1 MSMRFRSAGEKPW
14 QRKSSRKSHA
24 SGISDRPFDIHM
36 RRSSENG
43 DCGNLSHTLR
53 PPPNTAT
60 MAAVYK
66 SMSKHK
72 SSKSTD
78 DGDNKPTLK
87 QQRQRILMLTSRGVT
102 ARNRHLLA
110 DLNALLPHSRKDA
123 KLDTKTQL
131 QQLNEL
137 ADL

>member
-1 MSMRFRSAGEKPW
+1 
-14 QRKSSRKSHA
+14 
-24 SGISDRPFDIHM
+24 
-36 RRSSENG
+36 
-43 DCGNLSHTLR
+43 
-53 PPPNTAT
+53 

>member
-1 MSMRFRSAGEKPW
+1 
-14 QRKSSRKSHA
+14 
-24 SGISDRPFDIHM
+24 
-36 RRSSENG
+36 
-43 DCGNLSHTLR
+43 
-53 PPPNTAT
+53 

-72 SSKSTD
+72 SSSKSQD
-78 DGDNKPTLK
+78 EGDNKATLK

-137 ADL
+137 ADLYEAILSPFPEKYIC